1 MINRIASILVT
12 IGAINWGAIGLL
24 EFDIIGSIFGGTYF
38 WISKIIYVI
47 IGIAGLYCAYLIFSD
62 YNNRI

>member
-38 WISKIIYVI
+38 WTSKIIYVI
-47 IGIAGLYCAYLIFSD
+47 IGIAGLYCAYLIFND

>member
-1 MINRIASILVT
+1 MINKIASILVI
-12 IGAINWGAIGLL
+12 IGAINCGAVGLL

-38 WISKIIYVI
+38 WTSKITYVI
-47 IGIAGLYCAYLIFSD
+47 IGIAGLYCAYLMFSD

>member
-1 MINRIASILVT
+1 MANKIASILAI
-12 IGAINWGAIGLL
+12 IGAINWGSVGLL

-38 WISKIIYVI
+38 WTSKIIYVT
-47 IGIAGLYCAYLIFSD
+47 IGIAGFYCAYLMFSD

>member
-47 IGIAGLYCAYLIFSD
+47 IGIAGLYCAYLIFND